1 MKFEELKIGM
11 TDSTTKVITSE
22 DILKFAEVSTDTNP
36 LHIDE
41 EAAKKGLFGR
51 RVAHGILVS
60 GLISAVLG
68 TKLPGE
74 GPIYLGQDL
83 RFKKPVF
90 VNDEIT
96 AKVEIIELRED
107 KHFVILKTTCTN
119 QDGVE
124 VISGQATVMVK

>member
-1 MKFEELKIGM
+1 MKFEHLKIGM
-11 TDSTTKVITSE
+11 KDSTTKVITSA
-22 DILKFAEVSTDTNP
+22 DILSFASISTDTNP

-74 GPIYLGQDL
+74 GTIYLGQDL

-90 VNDEIT
+90 VDDEIT
-96 AKVEIIELRED
+96 ATVEIIELRED
-107 KHFVILKTTCTN
+107 KHLVILKTTCTN
-119 QDGVE
+119 QDGAE